1 MFYSTSEDDNF
12 NSSWLLCRHI
22 SNSLNM
28 THLTLLDLALSP
40 SSVSFLV
47 ISYFI
52 LSCPA
57 ILINSVPGL
66 YSFAHAVPRSDN
78 RLPFCL
84 FSLILRLC
92 NSAPVVPPPG
102 SFLWG
107 HGGSFALLSTG
118 ESFAYLLTAVN
129 YCITSLIRLDINWLG
144 ESLKTETK
152 SSSSLF
158 SQSLVQCQ
166 A

>member
-1 MFYSTSEDDNF
+1 MFYSTSENVNF
-12 NSSWLLCRHI
+12 NSSWLLRRHI

-40 SSVSFLV
+40 SPASFLV
-47 ISYFI
+47 ISHLT

-84 FSLILRLC
+84 SSLILRLC

-102 SFLWG
+102 SFPWD

-118 ESFAYLLTAVN
+118 ESFAYLVTAVS
-129 YCITSLIRLDINWLG
+129 YGIISLIRLDINWLG
-144 ESLKTETK
+144 ESLKAETK

-158 SQSLVQCQ
+158 SQSLLQCQ